1 MGSAPVNL
9 ARGMLLP
16 TLSDSVILQSRS
28 LSRKAQTLNIE
39 DLNVPRHFKICQRA
53 GFPGATSQAVLFN
66 STGITCLLSAFL
78 AGTKNK
84 RENGECLRIL
94 LEVAYNFVV
103 DRLPTLE
110 NRNKG
115 VSDGSFVRMHMIL
128 LCVMYSERFVPF
140 NSYHW

>member
-1 MGSAPVNL
+1 
-9 ARGMLLP
+9 MLLT
-16 TLSDSVILQSRS
+16 TLSVSISLQSRS
-28 LSRKAQTLNIE
+28 LSRKALTLNIE
-39 DLNVPRHFKICQRA
+39 DVNDAHHFKICQRA
-53 GFPGATSQAVLFN
+53 GFPAATSQAVLFN
-66 STGITCLLSAFL
+66 PTGITCLLSGLL

-84 RENGECLRIL
+84 GENGECLRIL

-115 VSDGSFVRMHMIL
+115 VSDGGFVRMHMVL
-128 LCVMYSERFVPF
+128 LCVMYSERFVPL